1 MSCLE
6 IMTENIAT
14 ESESGN
20 GGHQVIR
27 AFGQEAQVLV
37 SSQATGDAFCILR
50 ISASPGNVTPP
61 HVHRGTDETFLIE
74 SGEVEVDLG
83 GKLLRGTTP
92 ATSVWP
98 SPAVLLPLRTPF
110 SARVPS
116 AA

>member
-20 GGHQVIR
+20 GGRQVIR

-50 ISASPGNVTPP
+50 ISASPGNVTAP
-61 HVHRGTDETFLIE
+61 HVHRRTDETFLIE

-83 GKLLRGTTP
+83 VVSAFLCAGRFYFGFY
-92 ATSVWP
+92 P
-98 SPAVLLPLRTPF
+98 S
-110 SARVPS
+110 S
-116 AA
+116 AAKNLSPY